1 MKRWLRDASF
11 RGLLKNSSY
20 LAVARG
26 VAGVLSLGALSFTA
40 HSLDTNFFGLL
51 ILVHSYAS
59 AVSGLIKFQSW
70 QIVIRYGAPAL
81 LADDT
86 KQVQHGVGFAAGLDI
101 ASGVIGMLLA
111 MAVLPF
117 IAGWLHI
124 DRQHLIYA
132 ILYCTLLPTM
142 ASATP
147 SGILRLLDRFDLL
160 AYQGTITPG
169 VRLVLA
175 GVGWIISADFLF
187 FLIIWYITDLIGDLA
202 QWWIALREMHKRTL
216 LRGLKLG
223 IRRHA
228 RELDGAWRFAL
239 MTNLTTSLQAG
250 WGPLANLIVGGL
262 LGTTAAGQYRIA
274 AGIVE
279 AANKPADM
287 LSKAFYPEVMRLDTS
302 TRKPWNLMLRGMVL
316 STAMGLVC
324 VAIVLVGGK
333 SFIATAFGSGFSP
346 ASGLLALMVFGLLV
360 TMVSFPLSP
369 MCYAVDRPGVPLRAR
384 MVATVTYL
392 LIIVPLTHWGGLN
405 GAGLAYVACM
415 LLIGLLMIP
424 PLFHEYRSRIQP
436 KATRAV

>member
-20 LAVARG
+20 LAAARG

-40 HSLDTNFFGLL
+40 HSLDTNLFGLL

-59 AVSGLIKFQSW
+59 AASGLIKFQSW

-81 LADDT
+81 LAGDV
-86 KQVQHGVGFAAGLDI
+86 KQVQHGIGFAAGLDI
-101 ASGVIGMLLA
+101 ASGVVGMLLA

-117 IAGWLHI
+117 LAAWLHI
-124 DRQHLIYA
+124 DHRHLPYA

-169 VRLVLA
+169 VRLILA
-175 GVGWIISADFLF
+175 GIGWMISADFLF
-187 FLIIWYITDLIGDLA
+187 FLVIWYITDLIGDLA
-202 QWWIALREMHKRTL
+202 QWWYALREMRRREL
-216 LRGLKLG
+216 LRGFRLG

-228 RELDGAWRFAL
+228 RHLTGAWRFAL

-287 LSKAFYPEVMRLDTS
+287 LSKAFYPEVMRLDLS
-302 TRKPWNLMLRGMVL
+302 TRKPWNLMLRGTVL
-316 STAMGLVC
+316 SAAMGLVF
-324 VAIVLVGGK
+324 VAIVLIGGK
-333 SFIATAFGSGFSP
+333 SFIAVVFGAGFAP
-346 ASGLLALMVFGLLV
+346 ASALLAMMVFGLLV
-360 TMVSFPLSP
+360 TMVSFPLGP
-369 MCYAVDRPGVPLRAR
+369 MCYAVNRPGVPLRAR
-384 MVATVTYL
+384 VVATVVYL
-392 LIIVPLTHWGGLN
+392 LTIVPLAQHFGLN
-405 GAGLAYVACM
+405 GAGFGYVVCM
-415 LLIGLLMIP
+415 LLIGLQMIP
-424 PLFHEYRSRIQP
+424 PLFHEYRLRIQP
-436 KATRAV
+436 KAAH